1 MAHMSSAQLEHIVSR
16 SGSTKIETIARFKLD
31 VIEPDDD
38 GSLLKLSAQPRRYFY
53 VKNGACA

>member
-1 MAHMSSAQLEHIVSR
+1 MSSAQLEHIVSR